1 MTIYEPFCITP
12 QQLTTALHRQ
22 NTRLSFQGPKLG
34 LREHIFHKSE
44 LIFFI
49 FKSNS
54 HLLSSWLLPPPHRRC
69 NFQQEVFLLLEF
81 LLRPRPPFWCSGTH
95 RTVKGGAVLRAV
107 TRSKKQENE
116 KPEMC
121 LMFFSMR
128 WHYTTTFR
136 CVVVILVFFQRG
148 LSLWFLDNLYFLLFS
163 FSCFCSK

>member
-22 NTRLSFQGPKLG
+22 NTRLSFQAPKLG

-54 HLLSSWLLPPPHRRC
+54 NLLSSWLLPPPHRRC

-81 LLRPRPPFWCSGTH
+81 LLRPRPPFWCSGTQGP
-95 RTVKGGAVLRAV
+95 RIALSRVETFYAQQRAV
-107 TRSKKQENE
+107 KNKKM
-116 KPEMC
+116 KS
-121 LMFFSMR
+121 LK
-128 WHYTTTFR
+128 
-136 CVVVILVFFQRG
+136 CV
-148 LSLWFLDNLYFLLFS
+148 
-163 FSCFCSK
+163 

>member
-22 NTRLSFQGPKLG
+22 NTRLSFQAPKLG

-81 LLRPRPPFWCSGTH
+81 PLRPRPPFWCSGTQGP
-95 RTVKGGAVLRAV
+95 RIALSRVETFYAQQRAV
-107 TRSKKQENE
+107 KNKKMKSLKCVWCFFRCGDITPQHFDVWR
-116 KPEMC
+116 
-121 LMFFSMR
+121 LSWFFSKE
-128 WHYTTTFR
+128 
-136 CVVVILVFFQRG
+136 
-148 LSLWFLDNLYFLLFS
+148 D
-163 FSCFCSK
+163 

>member
-22 NTRLSFQGPKLG
+22 NTRLSFQAPKLG

-81 LLRPRPPFWCSGTH
+81 LLRPRPPFWCSGTQGP
-95 RTVKGGAVLRAV
+95 RIA
-107 TRSKKQENE
+107 
-116 KPEMC
+116 
-121 LMFFSMR
+121 
-128 WHYTTTFR
+128 
-136 CVVVILVFFQRG
+136 
-148 LSLWFLDNLYFLLFS
+148 LSRVEPFYAQ
-163 FSCFCSK
+163 